1 MHYEQPYDM
10 TVHYREEKVTPR
22 EVYEEIEAL
31 GEKYGIKAERAD
43 IYEKMTLPVR
53 QQENSFVVRHEE
65 DEAAGI
71 EAYAEDYELGIMT
84 LEEYNHIENRE
95 ISLGEG
101 EVLIYCSGRDYGYD
115 SVIFYGKEFS
125 VKEEPDN
132 FFPDPK
138 AEDNAFGAGYLMV
151 VQDDEVKEACIRA
164 WGVAN
169 GVEDMES
176 FLESGTQY
184 VQILLEGK
192 DSEKQDFL
200 REFGQWCQSR
210 PGFSRLTN
218 GAENRNDQEIMY
230 GALLFIGILFGM
242 IFFMCLILIMYYKQ
256 IAEGYEDR
264 DSFDIMQKVGMSDG
278 EIRTTIRRQILT
290 VFALPLIG
298 AISHTVA
305 GMFMVKGMMAVLSLH
320 RSDILIFS
328 TVGVIGVFVA
338 VYGASYMMTART
350 YYRIVRQGGAN

>member
-1 MHYEQPYDM
+1 MLF
-10 TVHYREEKVTPR
+10 R
-22 EVYEEIEAL
+22 
-31 GEKYGIKAERAD
+31 
-43 IYEKMTLPVR
+43 
-53 QQENSFVVRHEE
+53 S
-65 DEAAGI
+65 
-71 EAYAEDYELGIMT
+71 
-84 LEEYNHIENRE
+84 
-95 ISLGEG
+95 
-101 EVLIYCSGRDYGYD
+101 
-115 SVIFYGKEFS
+115 
-125 VKEEPDN
+125 
-132 FFPDPK
+132 
-138 AEDNAFGAGYLMV
+138 
-151 VQDDEVKEACIRA
+151 
-164 WGVAN
+164 
-169 GVEDMES
+169 
-176 FLESGTQY
+176 
-184 VQILLEGK
+184 K